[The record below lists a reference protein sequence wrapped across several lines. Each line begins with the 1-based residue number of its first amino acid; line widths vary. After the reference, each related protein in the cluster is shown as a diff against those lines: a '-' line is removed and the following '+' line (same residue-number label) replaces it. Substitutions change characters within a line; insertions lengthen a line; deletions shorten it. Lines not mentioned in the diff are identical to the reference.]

1 VEDKTGWGGEKKG
14 WDRTGEWG
22 SGERK
27 KTVKKTKTKQN
38 HISDNPTTTAPAT
51 SGQQST
57 TPLSNRPRPPGAG
70 NPLLGYA
77 GHPLMG

>member
-27 KTVKKTKTKQN
+27 KTVRSPEERTKEKKQKNKNKTKSHQ
-38 HISDNPTTTAPAT
+38 
-51 SGQQST
+51 
-57 TPLSNRPRPPGAG
+57 
-70 NPLLGYA
+70 
-77 GHPLMG
+77 